1 MGFFEQ
7 EEKKLIFRENGETVW
22 VEAWGRDSLRVRSAM
37 LGDMEKGSVALL
49 AAALFWNLR
58 FLIITFYL
66 NVCGRPSS

>member
-49 AAALFWNLR
+49 EGGN
-58 FLIITFYL
+58 IECPVTIDIDD
-66 NVCGRPSS
+66 